1 MFGSP
6 CSGEGAKSAKLT
18 MNGKNTKK
26 PIPQGQ
32 MGDLTKLLLVL
43 LFALSQV
50 GCDIQLHHDAEGHK
64 HRESTVLPLKHVE
77 L

>member
-1 MFGSP
+1 
-6 CSGEGAKSAKLT
+6 
-18 MNGKNTKK
+18 
-26 PIPQGQ
+26 